1 MTRPIVI
8 GHRGAPVDAP
18 ENTMLSFQRAIQ
30 VGADMIELDIR
41 ETTDGHLI
49 CLHDE
54 DVSRTTDGEGT
65 VSELTLTEVRSL
77 DAGQGEKIPLLEEV
91 LDFAK
96 GRISVNMDL
105 KVFDYEEQILRLVEK
120 RGMVGTVIASSF
132 YQMTLE
138 AMRELSTEIRTAIL
152 VEHDASDSVRDAIR
166 IEANAI
172 NPKFNILTDEIIHET
187 HGAGL
192 SVFPW
197 TVNSE
202 ESMTSLLKR
211 EVDGLITDDP
221 AKAVQ
226 IVKTLLNAEHAKP

>member
-1 MTRPIVI
+1 MI

-18 ENTMLSFQRAIQ
+18 ENTILSFQRAIQ
-30 VGADMIELDIR
+30 VGSDMIELDVR
-41 ETTDGHLI
+41 DTTDGHLI

-65 VSELTLTEVRSL
+65 VSELTLTEVKSL
-77 DAGQGEKIPLLEEV
+77 NAGQGEKIPLLEEV
-91 LDFAK
+91 LDLAK

-105 KVFDYEEQILRLVEK
+105 KVFDYEEQILRLVED
-120 RGMVGTVIASSF
+120 RGMIETVIVSSF
-132 YQMTLE
+132 YQMMLE
-138 AMRELSTEIRTAIL
+138 AMRELSAEIRTAIL

-166 IEANAI
+166 IEASAI
-172 NPKFNILTDEIIHET
+172 NPEFNILTDEIIRDAHR
-187 HGAGL
+187 AGL

-197 TVNSE
+197 TVNNE

-211 EVDGLITDDP
+211 GVDGLITDDP

-226 IVKTLLNAEHAKP
+226 IIKTSLNAEHANS